1 MPQADLRRFGVD
13 LAERRVTPE
22 WRAFL
27 AYEIERNRAL
37 YAFADTGIA
46 MLPPRSAR
54 CVGAARVL
62 YAQIL
67 DRIEKADYDVFSR
80 RARVPTARKAITAGR
95 IMVTGPA

>member
-1 MPQADLRRFGVD
+1 
-13 LAERRVTPE
+13 
-22 WRAFL
+22 
-27 AYEIERNRAL
+27 
-37 YAFADTGIA
+37 

-80 RARVPTARKAITAGR
+80 RARVPTPRKALTAGR
-95 IMVTGPA
+95 IMVTGPRRVRAA